1 MMIRLQK
8 YYMEIRYER
17 GNRMFLTETLSRA
30 YLPSPVQIESE
41 FETIDVTNYLPI
53 SQARLLQV

>member
-30 YLPSPVQIESE
+30 YLPSHVQIESE
-41 FETIDVTNYLPI
+41 FETINVTNYLPI
-53 SQARLLQV
+53 SHARLLQV

>member
-8 YYMEIRYER
+8 YYMEIRFER
-17 GNRMFLTETLSRA
+17 GNRMFLTDTLSRA
-30 YLPSPVQIESE
+30 YLPSRVQIESE
-41 FETIDVTNYLPI
+41 FETINVTNHLPI

>member
-1 MMIRLQK
+1 MMVRLQK

-30 YLPSPVQIESE
+30 CLPSRVQIESE

-53 SQARLLQV
+53 SQARLLQI